1 MDGKWHQ
8 LDVIRDLRRE
18 GQLGALG
25 AYALLYSQAL
35 ADPDLD
41 GIVLAEDLGSAVEH
55 VAARR
60 LVSAGLFA
68 EVPGGFRIVDWPDPP
83 QIDPGPGRSA
93 DAELEASVGQRPSPA
108 AAAAWAQNLPGG
120 LEGVFRPGPDNDN
133 VPAELAGRGDM
144 LRQYEGAD
152 AARPEEVI
160 RCFQRCYLAKFGQ
173 LPYLGGKNT
182 HDFPERLRGTAR
194 LRHVDPLQLLEQ
206 VFAAWA
212 QAPLDDRALDAPYA
226 AFAARFGS
234 LVGRTGSAQSPAERL
249 KRQLSEALA
258 KGDRQAYD
266 RLNAEY
272 QTAIL
277 GGRSAKPAI

>member
-8 LDVIRDLRRE
+8 LDTIRALRRE
-18 GQLGALG
+18 GQLGTLG

-41 GIVLAEDLGSAVEH
+41 GIVLAEDLGSTVEH

-60 LVSAGLFA
+60 LVLAGLLA

-93 DAELEASVGQRPSPA
+93 ELEHRPSPA

-120 LEGVFRPGPDNDN
+120 LEAVFRPGPDNDN
-133 VPAELAGRGDM
+133 GPELAGSGDM

-194 LRHVDPLQLLEQ
+194 LRRVDPLQLLEQ
-206 VFAAWA
+206 VFAAWS

-234 LVGRTGSAQSPAERL
+234 LVGRTGAAQTPAERL